1 MTDPEVSFRNVSSGS
16 GGIYEEKERESERV
30 KEGEGSVNTGEYAL
44 QMCRPVT
51 PQVNTL
57 TDGQLRTGWPHR
69 PPPRESAKEAGGWW
83 GGRGER
89 RSLC

>member
-1 MTDPEVSFRNVSSGS
+1 M
-16 GGIYEEKERESERV
+16 

-51 PQVNTL
+51 LQVNTL

-69 PPPRESAKEAGGWW
+69 PPPRESAEEAR
-83 GGRGER
+83 GGRKR
-89 RSLC
+89 RREEVSVLRDPIQD